1 MRQGAGDARFQRDR
15 PEALT
20 HRCSSKRRDKTTMKR
35 VFLTAG
41 ALLACLPGTMPKA
54 LARTTEARPKP
65 RITAVQARRVA
76 LRKYPHATA
85 DRKVALENEEGKWQ
99 YAVNVHVRTA
109 RGIVTHE
116 VMVGAVSGKIESEE
130 VTTPQEEAR
139 EKAAEERAKHR
150 KAH

>member
-1 MRQGAGDARFQRDR
+1 
-15 PEALT
+15 
-20 HRCSSKRRDKTTMKR
+20 MKR

-41 ALLACLPGTMPKA
+41 ALLAFLPGTMPQA
-54 LARTTEARPKP
+54 AARIAEARPKP
-65 RITAVQARRVA
+65 RITPVQARRVA

-99 YAVNVHVRTA
+99 YAVNIHVKTA
-109 RGIVTHE
+109 KGVVTHE

-139 EKAAEERAKHR
+139 EKASEQKSAGARRHPAKA
-150 KAH
+150 KSAAAKEGTP